1 MHKEQ
6 KEDKIW
12 NEGKQKVLNQANL
25 LQGKKDRGIP
35 EGTVP
40 DRELF

>member
-1 MHKEQ
+1 MPRKFGSRYGIRL
-6 KEDKIW
+6 KLKYYFINRTW
-12 NEGKQKVLNQANL
+12 V
-25 LQGKKDRGIP
+25 RGIP